1 MKSNKYENLNLL
13 NQKKLEERKKR
24 NLKEYLSLII
34 KILEYKLEKNII
46 PLYKMLS
53 KIMTDK
59 IFEGIIR
66 QEKTQ
71 KMSHPIS
78 SFQTKFLFDYFF
90 SLKKPFNSRFTSF
103 CGASPGNNSSLLF
116 SSLLF
121 SSLLF
126 SSPFMI
132 KL

>member
-1 MKSNKYENLNLL
+1 
-13 NQKKLEERKKR
+13 
-24 NLKEYLSLII
+24 
-34 KILEYKLEKNII
+34 
-46 PLYKMLS
+46 MLS

-59 IFEGIIR
+59 ISEDIIR

-116 SSLLF
+116 SSLF
-121 SSLLF
+121 V
-126 SSPFMI
+126 I